1 MKKENKVKKF
11 WDKNKGKI
19 FAVTGWLVALGTVT
33 VVVVNSIGS
42 DDGDEDLK
50 EEKVDIK
57 WNTDIDEDIFTNLAP
72 QIEDMVLEEGLD
84 EGYIEETYS
93 VDYPKN
99 GDSDESYTV
108 EKKVEVKVY
117 DVTE

>member
-42 DDGDEDLK
+42 DET
-50 EEKVDIK
+50 EEVD
-57 WNTDIDEDIFTNLAP
+57 NTDYDNAMNSKDVDEDIFTNLAP
-72 QIEDMVLEEGLD
+72 QIEDMVLTEGLD

-108 EKKVEVKVY
+108 DKKVEIKVY